1 MERLGFINSEYELKV
16 LILYVMR
23 RLPLPIDTEGFAG
36 LILIDG
42 GVDYFEYKQCFFE
55 LVDSAHIEEKVPGK
69 YALTAKGSRNGE
81 ILETSV
87 PFSVRTKAD
96 RVIAPVAEAM
106 LRNSMILAN
115 HEACTGG
122 VSVYLALSDGI
133 GNIFDLKILAADEVQ
148 AKKIEKNFK
157 SNAEGFY
164 NKFIDMLSE

>member
-1 MERLGFINSEYELKV
+1 MERLGFINDQYEVKV

-23 RLPLPIDTEGFAG
+23 ALPLPIDTESLAE
-36 LILIDG
+36 LVLIDG

-69 YALTAKGSRNGE
+69 YALTIKGRRNSE

-96 RVIAPVAEAM
+96 RLIAPVAEAM
-106 LRNSMILAN
+106 LRNSMIIAS
-115 HEACTGG
+115 HEDCTGG
-122 VSVYLALSDGI
+122 LSVHLALSDGI
-133 GNIFDLKILAADEVQ
+133 GSIFDLKILAADETQ
-148 AKKIEKNFK
+148 AKRIEKNFK

-164 NKFIDMLSE
+164 NRFIEMLSE